1 MEKHAKQVVQT
12 LALACVW
19 DRVKAFHHGEV
30 S

>member
-19 DRVKAFHHGEV
+19 DRVKAFHGEV